1 MGYSHRKIIFMI
13 KKFRHNGSV
22 LLIVVFVIALL
33 GAVITGILQIN
44 TEEIMLMQNHISAG
58 KALAIAEAGLNDAF
72 SQLRADSSWSSG
84 FLDKAFDTGS
94 YTVTVLGSLPNL
106 IVQSTGTTST
116 GFTAGV
122 AADITVGTS
131 SPYIIRIDN
140 LRINE

>member
-1 MGYSHRKIIFMI
+1 MNDEFKYK
-13 KKFRHNGSV
+13 GSV
-22 LLIVVFVIALL
+22 LLIAVFVIALL

-44 TEEIMLMQNHISAG
+44 TEEIMLMQNHISAA
-58 KALAIAEAGLNDAF
+58 KALAVAEAGLNDAF
-72 SQLRADSSWSSG
+72 SQLRADSSWTTG

-94 YTVTVLGSLPNL
+94 YTVTVSGSLPNL

-116 GFTAGV
+116 GFTARV

>member
-1 MGYSHRKIIFMI
+1 MI

-116 GFTAGV
+116 GFTARV